1 MASEQLLEDCERL
14 EIGKVGEV
22 ETVVDDGD
30 FKETV
35 ALEVGE
41 AEEVH
46 SGIVHSHHQLELVS
60 LGG

>member
-1 MASEQLLEDCERL
+1 MASEQLLEDCEGL
-14 EIGKVGEV
+14 ELGEVGEV
-22 ETVVDDGD
+22 EAVVDDGD

-41 AEEVH
+41 AEEMH
-46 SGIVHSHHQLELVS
+46 GGIVHAHHQLELVS